1 MPTAPG
7 PVSLLH
13 TWQLDPATL
22 ETIRAMLDLAY
33 EGDFAEADW
42 EHALGGVH
50 ALVWDGDELVGHGSV
65 VQRRMLHA
73 PRDMSS
79 TPLARARS
87 CGYIEAVAV
96 RADRRRQ
103 GIGRAIMAGLGDV
116 ITGAYAMGALSA
128 SDDGRALYDALGWH
142 AWRGRT
148 FALTPSGMERTAD
161 EDEGILV
168 LPVVPLDLDGDLT
181 CDWRDGDVW

>member
-1 MPTAPG
+1 MPASTG

-13 TWQLDPATL
+13 TSQLAPATL
-22 ETIRAMLDLAY
+22 QAIRDMLDVAY

-42 EHALGGVH
+42 EHALGGMH

-73 PRDMSS
+73 ARDMSTS
-79 TPLARARS
+79 AEARALS

-96 RADRRRQ
+96 HADRRRQ
-103 GIGRAIMAGLGDV
+103 GIGRAIMASLGDV
-116 ITGAYAMGALSA
+116 VTRAYAMGALSA
-128 SDDGRALYDALGWH
+128 SDEGRALYDALGWQ

-148 FALTPSGMERTAD
+148 FALTPTGMERTAD

-168 LPVVPLDLDGDLT
+168 LPVVALDLDGDLT